1 MKKLVLF
8 IFIFALVFS
17 LYPIK
22 PLKAA
27 SYVPVGTFEFS
38 DGSPNFKIDNFKRTL
53 DVAPISKGDTLFVP
67 IRAVIDELG
76 GTISYNPKEKLVTI
90 TLNSTNVNLWLNKD
104 IALVNGKSTS
114 IEMPVIK
121 NGRML
126 VSIKD
131 ITSLFSGNIISKNS
145 FELPKQL
152 VEAFDTTGRHIMV
165 PKRINKI
172 VSLYPMATLF
182 LFPLNMQD
190 RVIAI
195 PVAKVLNMDNFEKV
209 FPGAKNIP
217 SAGDFRNPNVETILT
232 FKPDLV
238 ITSATTQIRKL
249 VEVGIPV
256 ALLDVETVSGVLKS
270 TQFLGSILGKNTEAK
285 NVLVYLNS
293 KLSYIES
300 KTKYLQ
306 NKKKVYFAIGKLTQT
321 AGSTL
326 IQNEIISR
334 AGGISVTSSL
344 KGGKVD
350 ISIEQIL
357 NYNPDYIILAPY
369 CADIVQSVLS
379 NSALQNVNAV
389 KNKKV
394 FVMPKFI
401 GSYDLPEPEAI
412 LGIMWLSNTL
422 YPNEVNFDLKKEAKE
437 FYKAIFNY
445 DLKDTDLNYIFGS

>member
-1 MKKLVLF
+1 
-8 IFIFALVFS
+8 
-17 LYPIK
+17 
-22 PLKAA
+22 
-27 SYVPVGTFEFS
+27 
-38 DGSPNFKIDNFKRTL
+38 
-53 DVAPISKGDTLFVP
+53 
-67 IRAVIDELG
+67 
-76 GTISYNPKEKLVTI
+76 
-90 TLNSTNVNLWLNKD
+90 
-104 IALVNGKSTS
+104 
-114 IEMPVIK
+114 
-121 NGRML
+121 
-126 VSIKD
+126 
-131 ITSLFSGNIISKNS
+131 
-145 FELPKQL
+145 
-152 VEAFDTTGRHIMV
+152 
-165 PKRINKI
+165 
-172 VSLYPMATLF
+172 MATLL

-190 RVIAI
+190 RVIAM

-238 ITSATTQIRKL
+238 ITSATTQINKL

-369 CADIVQSVLS
+369 CADTVQSVLS

-394 FVMPKFI
+394 FVMPQFI

-445 DLKDTDLNYIFGS
+445 DLKDTDLSYIFGS